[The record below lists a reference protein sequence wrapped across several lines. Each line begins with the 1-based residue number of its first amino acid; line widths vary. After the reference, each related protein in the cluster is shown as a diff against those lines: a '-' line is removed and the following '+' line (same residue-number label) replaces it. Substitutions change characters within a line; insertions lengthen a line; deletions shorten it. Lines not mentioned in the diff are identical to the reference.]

1 MSQSNNELDKM
12 KARLNKVSREAA
24 LNTGRFK
31 LKRALER
38 LKNIPITS
46 ERHQTAAKKI
56 QKAWKELNKSKIPKY
71 KEEKTKRLANEANQL
86 LKNIAAINLNRNLNN
101 ITTRINK
108 LNMTNKNNNGNV
120 IMGNAAPIRKK
131 KRKSANSNS
140 NSNNNQTRAYRKRE
154 VNLPNLNVGG
164 RGMGCGYAG
173 IPRYMKRAKE
183 RFDNASVVSAFLDY
197 TIATNQYGIVKN
209 IDTIIKSHGVP
220 NTSSRIATSNQVYFF
235 MVGLRNVDNAHA
247 ISVLVDPGVYKPG
260 FRMWVFDPHG
270 EVSGNSIWG
279 RTMRQKVVPLIKQ
292 LWGVTNGTVRY
303 YNGPNLQ
310 ANNNRGVCTTFY
322 VTFMDYIR
330 ALIAGENINGIT
342 RFAAQN
348 STERRKFFLN
358 FPPNVQGLVVVK
370 NKTR

>member
-1 MSQSNNELDKM
+1 MAPSNNELNKM

-24 LNTGRFK
+24 LNTGLFK
-31 LKRALER
+31 LRRALNEIKKRNLR
-38 LKNIPITS
+38 LTN
-46 ERHQTAAKKI
+46 HQEEAVKKI
-56 QKAWKELNKSKIPKY
+56 QKAWRELNKSKIPKFREERSKQID
-71 KEEKTKRLANEANQL
+71 KESNNLA
-86 LKNIAAINLNRNLNN
+86 RNLLAMNN
-101 ITTRINK
+101 TPRTSI
-108 LNMTNKNNNGNV
+108 LG
-120 IMGNAAPIRKK
+120 
-131 KRKSANSNS
+131 KRRNTNSNS
-140 NSNNNQTRAYRKRE
+140 NSNNNQAKGYRKRE

-164 RGMGCGYAG
+164 KGMGCGYAG

-209 IDTIIKSHGVP
+209 INTIIKHHGVP
-220 NTSSRIATSNQVYFF
+220 NTTSRIATSNQVYFF

-270 EVSGNSIWG
+270 EASGNSIWG

-292 LWGVTNGTVRY
+292 LWGVTNGAVRY